1 MAQPYLTDV
10 IDERPLGKRQ
20 YMILIICGILM
31 VLDGFDVQSVSY
43 AAPAI
48 LQDWQIEKSELGTV
62 FGSGLFGLLVG
73 SLVFSYFSDK
83 FGRRPIL
90 LWSTLF
96 FAICMFA
103 TAFVQNVEQLIALR
117 FITGL
122 GLGAIMPNAMAL
134 CGEITP
140 KQRRISVMM
149 LISCGFTVGAM
160 LGGFIAAFLIPRF
173 GWHSVFVVGGIL
185 PAVLLVV
192 MLKYM
197 PESLQ
202 YMALR
207 NPEDPKIRQSLAE
220 FYPGEQLP
228 ESFQVAKRQ
237 GGMPVKALFEHG
249 RHKFTLTIWVISLM
263 NMIAL
268 YFLSSW
274 MPTLAK
280 LTGMSLE
287 SSVMLGAT
295 LQLGG
300 TFGTIIMG
308 RLIDKNG
315 FHKVLIPCFTVAAI
329 FIAILGNT
337 VSSVALF
344 FGVVFI
350 IGFAV
355 IGGQPAINAMAANY
369 YPTEYRT
376 TGVGW
381 SLGVGRIGSVVGPVL
396 GGWLMQGGKLT
407 PEQLFHF
414 VAVPSVV
421 IILFFFLQKMLG
433 IGKAGQS

>member
-1 MAQPYLTDV
+1 MNQQPYLSEI
-10 IDERPLGKRQ
+10 IDNRPLGKRQ
-20 YMILIICGILM
+20 YWILVICGILM

-48 LQDWQIEKSELGTV
+48 LQDWQIEKSELGAV
-62 FGSGLFGLLVG
+62 FGSGLFGLLIG

-96 FAICMFA
+96 FALCMTA
-103 TAFVQNVEQLIALR
+103 TAFVENVTQLVALR

-140 KQRRISVMM
+140 KHQRISVMM
-149 LISCGFTVGAM
+149 MISCGFTIGAM
-160 LGGFIAAFLIPRF
+160 LGGFLAAFLIPRF
-173 GWHSVFVVGGIL
+173 GWESVFLVGGVL
-185 PAVLLVV
+185 PFLLLGV
-192 MLKYM
+192 MIKYM

-202 YMALR
+202 YLALR
-207 NPEDPKIRQSLAE
+207 NPQDPRVRRVLGE
-220 FYPGEQLP
+220 FYPDQPLP
-228 ESFQVAKRQ
+228 DSVQTAKAQ
-237 GGMPVKALFEHG
+237 GSMPVKALFEYG
-249 RHKFTLTIWVISLM
+249 RHTFTLTIWVISLM

-280 LTGMSLE
+280 QTGMSLE
-287 SSVMLGAT
+287 TAVLVGAT

-300 TFGTIIMG
+300 TIGTVLMG
-308 RLIDKNG
+308 RIIDRQG
-315 FHKVLIPCFTVAAI
+315 FYKVLIPCFAVSAVSIAALGSTVGSI
-329 FIAILGNT
+329 GM
-337 VSSVALF
+337 F
-344 FGVVFI
+344 FAVVFV
-350 IGFAV
+350 IGFTV

-381 SLGVGRIGSVVGPVL
+381 SLGVGRIGSVIGPVL
-396 GGWLMQGGKLT
+396 GGWLVHAGNLSPQ
-407 PEQLFHF
+407 QLFYF
-414 VAVPSVV
+414 VALPSVV
-421 IILFFFLQKMLG
+421 IIAFLFLQKMLG
-433 IGKAGQS
+433 IAKA

>member
-1 MAQPYLTDV
+1 MSKPHLTDI

-48 LQDWQIEKSELGTV
+48 LQDWQIDKGELGHV

-90 LWSTLF
+90 LWATLF
-96 FAICMFA
+96 FAVCMLV

-140 KQRRISVMM
+140 KKQRISVMM
-149 LISCGFTVGAM
+149 FIACGFTVGAM
-160 LGGFIAAFLIPRF
+160 LGGFIAAFMIPRW
-173 GWHSVFVVGGIL
+173 GWHSVFIVGGIL
-185 PAVLLVV
+185 PALLLIV
-192 MLKYM
+192 MYKYM

-202 YMALR
+202 YQALR
-207 NPEDPKIRQSLAE
+207 NPDDPKVRQTLTQ
-220 FYPGEQLP
+220 FYPSETLP
-228 ESFQVAKRQ
+228 AQFQVTKPQ
-237 GGMPVKALFEHG
+237 GGMPVKALFEKG
-249 RHKFTLTIWVISLM
+249 RHKFTITIWVISLM

-280 LTGMSLE
+280 LTSIPMEKAIL
-287 SSVMLGAT
+287 LGAT
-295 LQLGG
+295 LQFGG
-300 TFGTIIMG
+300 TVGTIIMG
-308 RLIDKNG
+308 RLIDKQG
-315 FHKVLIPCFTVAAI
+315 FHKILVPCFVVAAAT
-329 FIAILGNT
+329 IAILGNV
-337 VSSVALF
+337 VSSLPMF
-344 FGVVFI
+344 FVLIFI

-381 SLGVGRIGSVVGPVL
+381 SLGIGRIGSVIGPTL
-396 GGWLMQGGKLT
+396 GGWLLTSQAGGAAPT
-407 PEQLFHF
+407 PHDL
-414 VAVPSVV
+414 
-421 IILFFFLQKMLG
+421 
-433 IGKAGQS
+433 